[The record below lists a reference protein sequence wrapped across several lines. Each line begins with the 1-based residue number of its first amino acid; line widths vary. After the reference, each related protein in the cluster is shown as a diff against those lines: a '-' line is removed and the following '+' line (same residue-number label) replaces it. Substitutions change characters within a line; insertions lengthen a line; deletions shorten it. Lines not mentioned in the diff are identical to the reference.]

1 MAAYERT
8 HSAEISKGAGL
19 LGTKSGA
26 FYLARDVQASDT
38 QRLTQNAPDTRKGY
52 PVFVRSCLPFRIV
65 LSQNFRSIKNV
76 PEPFSE
82 RIRFGYELYGGDS
95 GTRTRKSEDG
105 GF

>member
-8 HSAEISKGAGL
+8 YTLRRDFKGAML

-65 LSQNFRSIKNV
+65 LSQNFRSKK
-76 PEPFSE
+76 
-82 RIRFGYELYGGDS
+82 R
-95 GTRTRKSEDG
+95 TRTFFGKNRVRI
-105 GF
+105 